1 MLVEVVAD
9 KGKPVVIRF
18 SDGSAEELPDCM
30 DITDALA
37 KLTEF
42 VDRGKCQHSTIV
54 LLLAD
59 VSELICYHMTFDR
72 TGEQ

>member
-9 KGKPVVIRF
+9 KGRPVVIRF
-18 SDGSAEELPDCM
+18 SDGSAKELPDCM

-42 VDRGKCQHSTIV
+42 VDHGTCVAPCRH
-54 LLLAD
+54 
-59 VSELICYHMTFDR
+59 F
-72 TGEQ
+72 

>member
-9 KGKPVVIRF
+9 KGRPVVIRF
-18 SDGSAEELPDCM
+18 SDGTARELPDCM

-42 VDRGKCQHSTIV
+42 VTMVNVNIARSCCSLQMFLSK
-54 LLLAD
+54 
-59 VSELICYHMTFDR
+59 
-72 TGEQ
+72 

>member
-9 KGKPVVIRF
+9 KGRPVVIMF

-37 KLTEF
+37 KLTES
-42 VDRGKCQHSTIV
+42 VDHGECQHSMVVTI
-54 LLLAD
+54 LAD
-59 VSELICYHMTFDR
+59 VSEQSL
-72 TGEQ
+72 